1 MERFQDAAAQQRHR
15 RGEDETMTVATV
27 QQSSPGLGQLARW
40 ALSDSMVMAK
50 RNLLVW
56 LRVPAYIVFTVVQP
70 VIFVLLFRYVFGGAI
85 QVPNQ
90 GGYVAF
96 LMPGIIGQTAA
107 FATFATAI
115 ALAQEAKTGVI
126 DRLRS
131 LPMARSAVLA
141 GRLIADGI
149 RMLVTI
155 LVIVGVGYAV
165 GFRFQNGAPAAVAM
179 ILLAELFGITICCV
193 SAFIGLAIKDEEA
206 VQAFGLIWLFPL
218 TFVSSAFVP
227 IATMPGWMQAFANNQ
242 PVTLVINAMR
252 SLALGG
258 PQLPLFP
265 GLWEALAWL
274 AGILIVFAPLAVR
287 AYRRA

>member
-1 MERFQDAAAQQRHR
+1 MATTA
-15 RGEDETMTVATV
+15 MTRTRPSTA
-27 QQSSPGLGQLARW
+27 QLARW
-40 ALSDSMVMAK
+40 AVSDSLVMTR

-56 LRVPAYIVFTVVQP
+56 IRVPAYIVFTVVQP

-85 QVPNQ
+85 KVGNP
-90 GGYVAF
+90 GGYVDF

-115 ALAQEAKTGVI
+115 ALAQEAKAGVI

-165 GFRFQNGAPAAVAM
+165 GFRFQNGWPSAIGM

-227 IATMPGWMQAFANNQ
+227 IASMPVWMQDFANNQ

-265 GLWEALAWL
+265 SLWEALAWL

-287 AYRRA
+287 AYRRVT

>member
-1 MERFQDAAAQQRHR
+1 MS
-15 RGEDETMTVATV
+15 VATI
-27 QQSSPGLGQLARW
+27 SAASARPGALTLARW
-40 ALSDSMVMAK
+40 AVSDSLVMTR

-56 LRVPAYIVFTVVQP
+56 MRVPAYIVFTVVQP

-85 QVPNQ
+85 RVANP
-90 GGYVAF
+90 GGYVDF

-115 ALAQEAKTGVI
+115 ALAQEAKAGVI

-141 GRLIADGI
+141 GRLCADGI
-149 RMLVTI
+149 RMMITL

-165 GFRFQNGAPAAVAM
+165 GFRFQNGAAGAVGM
-179 ILLAELFGITICCV
+179 LLLAEAFGVTVCCV

-227 IATMPGWMQAFANNQ
+227 ISTMPGWMQAFANHQ

-252 SLALGG
+252 ALALGG
-258 PQLPLFP
+258 PLEPA
-265 GLWEALAWL
+265 LWQSLAWL
-274 AGILIVFAPLAVR
+274 AGVILVVAPLAVR